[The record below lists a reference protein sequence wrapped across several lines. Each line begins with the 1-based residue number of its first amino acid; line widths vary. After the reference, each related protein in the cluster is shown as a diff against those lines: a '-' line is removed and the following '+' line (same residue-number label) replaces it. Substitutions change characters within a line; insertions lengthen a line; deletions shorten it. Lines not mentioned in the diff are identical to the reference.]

1 MQFDFE
7 TEESNVENNFSWFDL
22 LIISMLSLELN
33 HDNQSVLV
41 LGGADV
47 MVSLACFLLLNLGD

>member
-22 LIISMLSLELN
+22 LIILVLSLELN

-41 LGGADV
+41 FEGTDV
-47 MVSLACFLLLNLGD
+47 MVRFFFFYLI